1 MRLIADTLI
10 ELPFKLDFCSQKPN
24 VEPLTCHLDGTDITL
39 WFPPS
44 LSDGTDGQGI
54 FGGWAWWTG
63 KTLRLVQERE
73 IPDAYDTEVLRT
85 AALETGNTILRR
97 FLNAYRWRFSR
108 PDVHPVA
115 IDARTLTLEV
125 VHDDGTTEQLPEP
138 FASFFY
144 RNLPDTPPLETS
156 VNAQT
161 LATLQDDVQ
170 QGDPPPLSGQLRLDA
185 EAIEAQGDHERA
197 ALVRSLIPGS

>member
-24 VEPLTCHLDGTDITL
+24 VDPLFCHSDGTDITL

-44 LSDGTDGQGI
+44 MSDGTDGQGV

-73 IPDAYDTEVLRT
+73 IAEPYDTEALRQIS
-85 AALETGNTILRR
+85 LEIGNAVLRR
-97 FLNAYRWRFSR
+97 FLNAYRWRFHR

-115 IDARTLTLEV
+115 IDTRKLTLEII
-125 VHDDGTTEQLPEP
+125 HDDGAREALTEPVS
-138 FASFFY
+138 AFFY
-144 RNLPDTPPLETS
+144 QNMPTEPPLETS
-156 VNAQT
+156 VNKTT

-170 QGDPPPLSGQLRLDA
+170 QNYVPPMAGQLRLDA
-185 EAIEAQGDHERA
+185 EALDAQGEYERA
-197 ALVRSLIPGS
+197 ELIRSLIK